1 MIVNSIIVLLF
12 LLFPLFFPPP
22 PSPLLPHSSL
32 PLSLLPLSLLPL
44 SLPPLSPL
52 PLSCSPSQDVLQGM
66 KTKLTA
72 KIDLVNSQLEC
83 PLNPRNE
90 MGQLLDCR
98 KASMQELFKVVS
110 VGGGVGGEECG
121 ERCVRGRCVGGMWG
135 EMCEGEVCGRRECRE
150 VVRRCAVHEII
161 SLPPFLTP
169 SLFLLPPSS
178 TKNAQLKSLNT
189 SPKRGYYSACPPKPS
204 PLTTTTSV

>member
-32 PLSLLPLSLLPL
+32 PLSLL
-44 SLPPLSPL
+44 PLSPL

-90 MGQLLDCR
+90 MG
-98 KASMQELFKVVS
+98 
-110 VGGGVGGEECG
+110 
-121 ERCVRGRCVGGMWG
+121 
-135 EMCEGEVCGRRECRE
+135 
-150 VVRRCAVHEII
+150 
-161 SLPPFLTP
+161 
-169 SLFLLPPSS
+169 
-178 TKNAQLKSLNT
+178 
-189 SPKRGYYSACPPKPS
+189 
-204 PLTTTTSV
+204 

>member
-32 PLSLLPLSLLPL
+32 PLSLLPLSLL
-44 SLPPLSPL
+44 PLSPL

-110 VGGGVGGEECG
+110 VGG
-121 ERCVRGRCVGGMWG
+121 RSVRGRCVGGG
-135 EMCEGEVCGRRECRE
+135 V
-150 VVRRCAVHEII
+150 
-161 SLPPFLTP
+161 
-169 SLFLLPPSS
+169 
-178 TKNAQLKSLNT
+178 
-189 SPKRGYYSACPPKPS
+189 
-204 PLTTTTSV
+204 